1 MIHAY
6 DKQIG
11 DILVLP
17 ITGFSP
23 GIGHMGSQ
31 EADDPHAMVLHH
43 FGMLFHVFTNELE
56 GSWKPEEERMIGKEG

>member
-1 MIHAY
+1 M
-6 DKQIG
+6 G

-31 EADDPHAMVLHH
+31 EPDDPHAMVLHH
-43 FGMLFHVFTNELE
+43 FGTHVANLLIIE
-56 GSWKPEEERMIGKEG
+56 GSWKPDTERMIGKSG